1 MSARMTTL
9 RSTVALA
16 VLLAAAGCASLR
28 EPVCAPGEE
37 RYVLHLIYFG
47 SARPTGVVTP
57 EEWAEFL
64 RTSVTPRFPQG
75 LTVWQASGQW
85 QGADGAIVREDS
97 FVLSLV
103 HPEDEHSEGSVG
115 AIAAEYKSRFDQ
127 EAVLRVK
134 SHACA
139 SF

>member
-1 MSARMTTL
+1 
-9 RSTVALA
+9 V
-16 VLLAAAGCASLR
+16 
-28 EPVCAPGEE
+28 
-37 RYVLHLIYFG
+37 IYFG
-47 SARPTGVVTP
+47 SAKPTGVVTS

-64 RTSVTPRFPQG
+64 RSSVTPRFPQG
-75 LTVWQASGQW
+75 FSVWQAAGQW

-103 HPEDEHSEGSVG
+103 HPEDEHSEGSVR
-115 AIAAEYKSRFDQ
+115 AIAAEYKSRFEQ

-134 SHACA
+134 SHGCA